1 MFWAEAAGRV
11 LAMGDAAPVAEV
23 VAHWVGL
30 GVEVTVYA
38 GESLPGRRV
47 DRLERAENG
56 SLRRAAG
63 EPVAD
68 AAWAEAIEAA
78 SAAG

>member
-1 MFWAEAAGRV
+1 MFWAEAGGRV
-11 LAMGDAAPVAEV
+11 VALGDAAPVAEV
-23 VAHWVGL
+23 VTHWVDL
-30 GVEVTVYA
+30 GVEATVYA
-38 GESLPGRRV
+38 GESRPGRQV

-68 AAWAEAIEAA
+68 AAWAEAIERA
-78 SAAG
+78 SAGR